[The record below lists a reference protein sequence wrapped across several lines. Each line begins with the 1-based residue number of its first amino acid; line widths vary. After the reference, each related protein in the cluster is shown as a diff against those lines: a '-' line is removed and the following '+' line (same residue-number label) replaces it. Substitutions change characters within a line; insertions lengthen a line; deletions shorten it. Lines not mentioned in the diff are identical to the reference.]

1 MNDATINVDESHDNK
16 FRQKLTSSL
25 LNIKTKK
32 RSFAGLISLAIQFS
46 RPYRKYV
53 WLILLA
59 MLVETLVGLATPWP
73 LKIIIDNVVDNHPL
87 PDWLKWMDSFF
98 HGENSI
104 ELAAIVAI
112 SYIALISIDSLA
124 KFLDSYYT
132 EKVAQYVANDLRVKI
147 YHHLQ
152 HLSLSYYDSHQTG
165 KLLNTLTK
173 DVSTLQDFASN
184 TMLSILVDCLTI
196 VGMIG
201 IMFYLD
207 SDFTLIALAVTPFL
221 LFFVFH
227 FKKGMKKATREV
239 RRDEG
244 NMLVVLQ
251 KGLQSIRAVN
261 AFGRQDFEEDKLKVV
276 SRETVDAAMKARR
289 IKAALSPVV
298 AIIVSTC
305 TAIVLWRGAYLVT
318 TGVMTIGALT
328 VFISYMAK
336 FFDPV
341 KDLAKMTSSIAQVAV
356 ALERIQTI
364 LRDHTMVSEKPNA
377 IAPGKLK
384 GDIVFENI
392 WFSYHPDTP
401 LIKGFNLDIRCGQ
414 RIGICG
420 PTGCGKSTIV
430 SLLARLYDPDA
441 GRILIDGTDISE
453 FTIDG
458 LRKQLG
464 FVMQET
470 ILFYGTVRE
479 NIAYGRPDATE
490 EEIIEAARL
499 ANAIEFI
506 EKMPHGFDTLV
517 GERGVTLSGGQ
528 MQRIGIARAV
538 VRNSPILILDEPTS
552 SLDSE
557 AEKIVMDALE
567 NLMKGRTII
576 TIAHR
581 LNTIRKMDKIIVIS
595 DGKIAEEGCHEDL
608 MKKGGIYRELYDA
621 QEWTG
626 SSSIAQKKQDVS
638 KSDESKQ

>member
-1 MNDATINVDESHDNK
+1 MNDTAINVEEKHNHFK
-16 FRQKLTSSL
+16 QKLNSSIS
-25 LNIKTKK
+25 NIKAKR
-32 RSFAGLISLAIQFS
+32 RSFASLIGLAIQFS
-46 RPYRKYV
+46 RPYRRYI
-53 WLILLA
+53 WIILLA

-73 LKIIIDNVVDNHPL
+73 LKIIIDNVVDKHPL
-87 PDWLKWMDSFF
+87 PDWLKWMNRFF

-112 SYIALISIDSLA
+112 SYIALIAIDSLA
-124 KFLDSYYT
+124 KFLDSYYN

-276 SRETVDAAMKARR
+276 SQETVDAAMKARR

-305 TAIVLWRGAYLVT
+305 TAIVLWRGAYLVNHS
-318 TGVMTIGALT
+318 VMTVGALT

-336 FFDPV
+336 FFNPV
-341 KDLAKMTSSIAQVAV
+341 KDLAKMTSSIAQVTV

-364 LRDHTMVSEKPNA
+364 LQDHTMVSEKPNA
-377 IAPGKLK
+377 IAPTKLK

-392 WFSYHPDTP
+392 WFSYHPDAP
-401 LIKGFNLDIRCGQ
+401 LIKGFNLDVRCGQ

-420 PTGCGKSTIV
+420 STGCGKSTIV
-430 SLLARLYDPDA
+430 SLLARFYDPDA

-458 LRKQLG
+458 LRKQFG

-557 AEKIVMDALE
+557 AEKIVMAALE
-567 NLMKGRTII
+567 NLMEGRTII

-581 LNTIRKMDKIIVIS
+581 LNTICNVDKIIVLS
-595 DGKIAEEGCHEDL
+595 DGRIAEEGSHEEL
-608 MKKGGIYRELYDA
+608 MKKGGIYSELYKA
-621 QEWTG
+621 QQWIEA
-626 SSSIAQKKQDVS
+626 SS
-638 KSDESKQ
+638 

>member
-1 MNDATINVDESHDNK
+1 MNDTAINVEEKHNHFK
-16 FRQKLTSSL
+16 QKLNSSIS
-25 LNIKTKK
+25 NIKAKR
-32 RSFAGLISLAIQFS
+32 RSFASLIGLAIQFS
-46 RPYRKYV
+46 RPYRRYIWV
-53 WLILLA
+53 ILLA

-73 LKIIIDNVVDNHPL
+73 LKIIIDNVVDKHPL
-87 PDWLKWMDSFF
+87 PDWLKWMNRFF

-104 ELAAIVAI
+104 ELAAIVAL
-112 SYIALISIDSLA
+112 SYIALIAIDSLA
-124 KFLDSYYT
+124 KFLDSYYN

-276 SRETVDAAMKARR
+276 SQETVDAAMKARR

-305 TAIVLWRGAYLVT
+305 TAIVLWRGAYLVNHS
-318 TGVMTIGALT
+318 VMTVGALT

-336 FFDPV
+336 FFNPV
-341 KDLAKMTSSIAQVAV
+341 KDLAKMTSSIAQVTV

-364 LRDHTMVSEKPNA
+364 LQDHTMVSEKPNA

-392 WFSYHPDTP
+392 WFSYHPDAP
-401 LIKGFNLDIRCGQ
+401 LIKGFNLDVRCGQ

-420 PTGCGKSTIV
+420 STGCGKSTIV
-430 SLLARLYDPDA
+430 SLLARFYDPDA

-458 LRKQLG
+458 LRKQFG

-538 VRNSPILILDEPTS
+538 VRNSPVLILDEPTS

-557 AEKIVMDALE
+557 AEKIVMAALE
-567 NLMKGRTII
+567 NLMEGRTII

-581 LNTIRKMDKIIVIS
+581 LNTICNVDKIIVLS
-595 DGKIAEEGCHEDL
+595 DGRIAEEGSHEEL
-608 MKKGGIYRELYDA
+608 MKKGGIYSELYKA
-621 QEWTG
+621 QQWIEA
-626 SSSIAQKKQDVS
+626 SS
-638 KSDESKQ
+638 